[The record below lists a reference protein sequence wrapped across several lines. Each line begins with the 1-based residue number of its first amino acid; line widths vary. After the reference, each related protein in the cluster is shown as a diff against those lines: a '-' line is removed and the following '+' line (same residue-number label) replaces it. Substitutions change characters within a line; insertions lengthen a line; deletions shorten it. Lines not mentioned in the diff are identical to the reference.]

1 MDRTKSDDS
10 ITSRVSRL
18 NQILLSPYSKSGTA
32 INPTLTTDALQDALL
47 ALYDECNKDSLRKEP
62 TIAEFVDKCKTSI
75 IFLFDKML
83 QLIFY
88 FHEYISTFF
97 SVSSAVE
104 QIKTMRAK
112 PKDFSVVSL
121 IGRGNFGKIELVR
134 EKVTRNV
141 YAMKT
146 MPKICSTGQREVY
159 KL

>member
-47 ALYDECNKDSLRKEP
+47 ALYDECNKDSLRREP

-75 IFLFDKML
+75 IFLFDQML

-88 FHEYISTFF
+88 FYEYVHFQLFF
-97 SVSSAVE
+97 QFHLRLNRSKPCEQNQRIFLLSA
-104 QIKTMRAK
+104 
-112 PKDFSVVSL
+112 
-121 IGRGNFGKIELVR
+121 
-134 EKVTRNV
+134 
-141 YAMKT
+141 
-146 MPKICSTGQREVY
+146 
-159 KL
+159 